1 MTIRLAIF
9 GVALCAGLAFA
20 AGSDPARA
28 AEGKQCTVT
37 VDRAYSDGTYEVTRQ
52 EFANGDCVCYVQT
65 GPSPQ
70 SDATEKLIES
80 LRVARKCADATA
92 MAVPEGHAA
101 TATRTAAGG
110 AGPFKLIAFAAA
122 GAGAIAAAASG
133 GGNGPSSP

>member
-1 MTIRLAIF
+1 MTIRLAIV
-9 GVALCAGLAFA
+9 GVAMCAGLALA
-20 AGSDPARA
+20 AGTTPARA

-37 VDRAYSDGTYEVTRQ
+37 VDRAYAGETYQVTRQ
-52 EFANGDCVCYVQT
+52 ELANGDCVCYIQT

-70 SDATEKLIES
+70 AAATENRIEA
-80 LRVARKCADATA
+80 LRLSRKCDNATA

-101 TATRTAAGG
+101 TATRTATGG
-110 AGPFKLIAFAAA
+110 AGAFKLVAFAAA

>member
-1 MTIRLAIF
+1 MTIRLAVL

-37 VDRAYSDGTYEVTRQ
+37 VDRAYSDGTYQVTRQ
-52 EFANGDCVCYVQT
+52 ELANGDCVCYIQT

-70 SDATEKLIES
+70 SDSTEKLIES
-80 LRVARKCADATA
+80 LRISRKCADATA
-92 MAVPEGHAA
+92 MAVPEGYAA
-101 TATRTAAGG
+101 TATKTAAGG
-110 AGPFKLIAFAAA
+110 AGAFKLVAFAAA

>member
-1 MTIRLAIF
+1 MTIRLAAI

-28 AEGKQCTVT
+28 SEGKQCTVT
-37 VDRAYSDGTYEVTRQ
+37 VDRAYSDGTYQVTRQ
-52 EFANGDCVCYVQT
+52 ELANGDCVCYVQT

-70 SDATEKLIES
+70 ADTTEKQIEA
-80 LRVARKCADATA
+80 LRIARKCDNATA
-92 MAVPEGHAA
+92 LAVPEGSAA
-101 TATRTAAGG
+101 TATKTASGG

-133 GGNGPSSP
+133 GSNGPSSP